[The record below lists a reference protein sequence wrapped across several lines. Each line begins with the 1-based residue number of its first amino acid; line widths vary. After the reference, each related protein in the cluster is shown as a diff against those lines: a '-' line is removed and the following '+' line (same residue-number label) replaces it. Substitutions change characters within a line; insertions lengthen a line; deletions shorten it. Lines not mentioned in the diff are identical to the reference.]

1 MPAPTKT
8 YKIVVDK
15 ADFHPDVTEVNELA
29 SQGWQLEQMM
39 QIGGGAAPGRF
50 LYLMSHT
57 VTAKTAKTEPKEK
70 KSG

>member
-1 MPAPTKT
+1 MPTPNKV
-8 YKIVVDK
+8 YKVVIDK
-15 ADFHPDVTEVNELA
+15 PGFDPDVTEVNELA
-29 SQGWQLEQMM
+29 SQGWTLEHMM

-57 VTAKTAKTEPKEK
+57 VTPKAKEK